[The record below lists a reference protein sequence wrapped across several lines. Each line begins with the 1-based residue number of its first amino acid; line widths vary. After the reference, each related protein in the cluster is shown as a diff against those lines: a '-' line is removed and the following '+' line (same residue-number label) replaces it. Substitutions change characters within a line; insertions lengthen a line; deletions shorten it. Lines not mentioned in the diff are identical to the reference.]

1 MSELVL
7 PLLAVARGES
17 PQDGPGYG
25 DVRRP
30 AHGGQRHQ
38 IRLAEPHHR
47 GNRPEKGKVY
57 DEAIG
62 RLGSMTPK
70 SKQIVE

>member
-7 PLLAVARGES
+7 PLLAVARGVLS
-17 PQDGPGYG
+17 QDGPGYR

-38 IRLAEPHHR
+38 IRLAQSDHR
-47 GNRPEKGKVY
+47 GNRTEKGEVY
-57 DEAIG
+57 DRAIG

-70 SKQIVE
+70 PKQIVE

>member
-1 MSELVL
+1 MSSS
-7 PLLAVARGES
+7 S
-17 PQDGPGYG
+17 PCSPSLEASYHKDGPGYR

-38 IRLAEPHHR
+38 IRLAQSDHR
-47 GNRPEKGKVY
+47 GNRTEKGEVY
-57 DEAIG
+57 DRAIG

-70 SKQIVE
+70 PKQIVE